1 MEDQDIAAGAEHRVY
16 LGRLAK
22 LEAQVTQ
29 VHQELKAIQVI
40 LGYLDTVVARGF
52 LDLADI
58 RAIIQDRQGILDTR
72 DIAGIPGQPPSALT
86 P

>member
-1 MEDQDIAAGAEHRVY
+1 MAQTEDQDIAVGAEHRVY

-40 LGYLDTVVARGF
+40 LEYLDGAVSKGF
-52 LDLADI
+52 LEVADI
-58 RAIIQDRQGILDTR
+58 RAQQGSLR
-72 DIAGIPGQPPSALT
+72 SSLME
-86 P
+86 